1 MAEGGERLWGRLLFF
16 RINQHKHFENGK
28 FHFFLSLHFQGRV
41 FRDINMPGTSP
52 AERHALYVA
61 MVTTLVQLHTL
72 DWRDLGLEDF
82 GKKEEYAARQV
93 CVCVCVCVC

>member
-1 MAEGGERLWGRLLFF
+1 MEKEEKREVK
-16 RINQHKHFENGK
+16 ISY
-28 FHFFLSLHFQGRV
+28 FFLELISTSTLRMESFIFFSLHFQGRV

-72 DWRDLGLEDF
+72 DWRDLGLEDW
-82 GKKEEYAARQV
+82 EEGRICSEAGV
-93 CVCVCVCVC
+93 CVCVCVC